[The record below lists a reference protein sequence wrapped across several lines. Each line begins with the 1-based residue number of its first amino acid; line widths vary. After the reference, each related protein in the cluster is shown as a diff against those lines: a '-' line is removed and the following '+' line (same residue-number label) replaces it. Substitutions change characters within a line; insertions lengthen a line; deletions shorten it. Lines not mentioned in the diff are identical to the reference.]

1 MSLLPYAHLAARTL
15 KSNFTRLDFPYK
27 LTYAT
32 TYWCNYRCQ
41 TCNIWK
47 MKPKD
52 EMKLE
57 EIRTFF
63 KKAQHFL
70 WVDLTGGE
78 VSIRKDFVDIC
89 EAVVAGC
96 PNLLLLHFPTN
107 GYLTEQTVENVREI
121 SKMKAEKLII
131 TVSMDGD
138 EVTNDRIR
146 GVDGGWQRQMETF
159 RQLRDIPGVQVV
171 LGMTLSQSNVNHFP
185 VAFQAVKDEFPALT
199 YDDYHVNIIHE
210 SEHFFGNAEEGL
222 RENVGKDDLAEAV
235 EHYGKL
241 RGLPKSPVSILE
253 RAYLKRVRKYLNTG
267 KTPIRCQALSA
278 SCFVDPWGNVFP
290 CTIYN
295 KQIGSL
301 RDSGYDLAR
310 IWSSPETEALQ
321 KEIWEYQCPQCWTP
335 CEAYQSILGSV
346 FRKDSASGAEP
357 AAAAKSPLLME
368 SLLEMAPHGTGIG
381 SEKKT

>member
-121 SKMKAEKLII
+121 SKIKAEKLII

-185 VAFQAVKDEFPALT
+185 VAF
-199 YDDYHVNIIHE
+199 
-210 SEHFFGNAEEGL
+210 
-222 RENVGKDDLAEAV
+222 
-235 EHYGKL
+235 
-241 RGLPKSPVSILE
+241 
-253 RAYLKRVRKYLNTG
+253 
-267 KTPIRCQALSA
+267 
-278 SCFVDPWGNVFP
+278 
-290 CTIYN
+290 
-295 KQIGSL
+295 
-301 RDSGYDLAR
+301 
-310 IWSSPETEALQ
+310 
-321 KEIWEYQCPQCWTP
+321 
-335 CEAYQSILGSV
+335 
-346 FRKDSASGAEP
+346 
-357 AAAAKSPLLME
+357 
-368 SLLEMAPHGTGIG
+368 
-381 SEKKT
+381 

>member
-121 SKMKAEKLII
+121 SKIKAEKLII

-185 VAFQAVKDEFPALT
+185 VAFQAVKNEFPALT
-199 YDDYHVNIIHE
+199 YNDYHVNIIHE

-222 RENVGKDDLAEAV
+222 RKSVGKDDLSDAV

-241 RGLPKSPVSILE
+241 RGLPKSPVSSLE
-253 RAYLKRVRKYLNTG
+253 RAYLKRVRNYLDTG

-301 RDSGYDLAR
+301 RDSEYDLTW
-310 IWSSPETEALQ
+310 IWNSPEAEALQ

-335 CEAYQSILGSV
+335 CEAYQSILGSM
-346 FRKDSASGAEP
+346 FRKDAPTGKKPSASGENCR
-357 AAAAKSPLLME
+357 STDRLFNVE
-368 SLLEMAPHGTGIG
+368 QSGIG
-381 SEKKT
+381 TESEKQA